1 MLQNLKKRSAMN
13 GCSPLHLLQIFSAVS
28 PYIAYIS
35 FQYVESEHAITE
47 LADPLKMKARQFSA
61 SSVGSRS
68 APSNLWTETPQ
79 ERMQRIADEVNGVKR
94 RAVNATE
101 EDKEDKRVAKRRKR
115 AEEEVRAA
123 VDNYNVRLLCS
134 SSLDLHADFTPGHL
148 ENNAKQDTS
157 RNALIKTESFCR

>member
-1 MLQNLKKRSAMN
+1 MDARPSDVFRSSRQYVLILRA
-13 GCSPLHLLQIFSAVS
+13 FR
-28 PYIAYIS
+28 
-35 FQYVESEHAITE
+35 FQHVESEHVITE
-47 LADPLKMKARQFSA
+47 LADPLKMKARQFSS

-123 VDNYNVRLLCS
+123 VDNYNVRFLRS
-134 SSLDLHADFTPGHL
+134 SSLDFRADSAPGNL
-148 ENNAKQDTS
+148 ENNAKQDAS
-157 RNALIKTESFCR
+157 RNALIKTKGICG